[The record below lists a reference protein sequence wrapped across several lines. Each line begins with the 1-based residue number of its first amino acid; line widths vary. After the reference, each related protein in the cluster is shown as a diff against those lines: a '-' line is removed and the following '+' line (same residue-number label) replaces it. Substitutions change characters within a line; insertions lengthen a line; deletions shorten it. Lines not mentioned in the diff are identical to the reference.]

1 MSVATFANSL
11 QILCKFKILQR
22 ICKDGHSWPFVAIC
36 PCLTTQRLWKLA
48 LKLAKMMKITEQLN
62 SACAQIVQAI
72 LFFTANSMS
81 RDKGPTG
88 GATVTFQQTVH
99 ARLFQ
104 VQLLLTRLTR
114 QRPPDAFGCQCEW
127 GRCQPKVY
135 PLRFEK
141 NQNSYFLLQSS
152 QCPPDCKHG
161 SNAEETSTW

>member
-1 MSVATFANSL
+1 VTLIFQQISTDQQFEVSKKVMSVATFANSL

-48 LKLAKMMKITEQLN
+48 LKLAKMMNVYGALIPQNSLSKITEQLN

-99 ARLFQ
+99 
-104 VQLLLTRLTR
+104 RLTR
-114 QRPPDAFGCQCEW
+114 QRPPDAFGCQCQW

-135 PLRFEK
+135 PLRIEK
-141 NQNSYFLLQSS
+141 NHHS
-152 QCPPDCKHG
+152 
-161 SNAEETSTW
+161 

>member
-1 MSVATFANSL
+1 LKDGDAVTLIFQQISTDQQFEVSKKVMSVATVANSL

-48 LKLAKMMKITEQLN
+48 LKLAKMMNVYGALIPQDSLSKITEQLN

-81 RDKGPTG
+81 RDNFN
-88 GATVTFQQTVH
+88 GARGVFPK
-99 ARLFQ
+99 
-104 VQLLLTRLTR
+104 
-114 QRPPDAFGCQCEW
+114 PPDAFGCQCQW

-135 PLRFEK
+135 PLRIEK
-141 NQNSYFLLQSS
+141 NHHS
-152 QCPPDCKHG
+152 
-161 SNAEETSTW
+161 